1 MTSDSVGHASAI
13 TGGTPGCSA
22 AGKGLQGAWEELAV
36 KEVVVLGKFAKN
48 ICFGTL
54 LPPLWGFYG
63 RGKRRKKINKLE
75 VFQLL

>member
-1 MTSDSVGHASAI
+1 MFCYRQWGHS
-13 TGGTPGCSA
+13 
-22 AGKGLQGAWEELAV
+22 GLQEAQKDFTL

-54 LPPLWGFYG
+54 FPLLWGFYR

>member
-1 MTSDSVGHASAI
+1 M
-13 TGGTPGCSA
+13 
-22 AGKGLQGAWEELAV
+22 

-54 LPPLWGFYG
+54 LPLLWGFYG
-63 RGKRRKKINKLE
+63 RGKKRKKKINKLE